1 MVKRIDGEMVEIV
14 KAVADHQAI
23 HIEDLV
29 ELLRDSVAS
38 GASVGFL
45 ENLGVDENGTYW
57 RSVFRDLRPG
67 ERVMLLARTEAG
79 RVVGAVQF
87 ERSSKPNGRHRAEV
101 MRLLVHT
108 SARGQGLARRLM
120 LEIERQAINAGVSL
134 LVLDTEAG
142 SVADL
147 LYPKLGFVRV
157 GEIPNY
163 ACSPDGAF
171 CPTAYYY
178 KQVGTP

>member
-1 MVKRIDGEMVEIV
+1 MAKRIDGEMVEIV
-14 KAVADHQAI
+14 KAVADHEAVC
-23 HIEDLV
+23 IEDLI

-45 ENLGVDENGTYW
+45 ENLGVDENGAYW
-57 RSVFRDLRPG
+57 RSVFCGLRPG

-87 ERSSKPNGRHRAEV
+87 ERSSKPNGRHRADV

-108 SARGQGLARRLM
+108 SARGQGLGRRLM
-120 LEIERQAINAGVSL
+120 AAIEREAIDAGISL

-142 SVADL
+142 SAADF
-147 LYPKLGFVRV
+147 LYPKLGFLRV
-157 GEIPNY
+157 GEIPNF
-163 ACSPDGAF
+163 ACSPDGSF

-178 KQVGTP
+178 KRIGTP